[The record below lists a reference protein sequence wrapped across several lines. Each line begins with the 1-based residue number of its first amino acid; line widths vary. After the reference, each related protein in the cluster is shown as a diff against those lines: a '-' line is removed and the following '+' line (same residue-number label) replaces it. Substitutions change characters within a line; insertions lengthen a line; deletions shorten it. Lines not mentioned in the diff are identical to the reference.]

1 MSLNPGQQTFE
12 KMISGMYMGELV
24 FIFTDIVIITWS
36 TRLAETGK
44 SGEARCGGHG
54 RGGLD
59 VPRPGHHHHQVHFV
73 KTDAIFCKKF
83 QFTIFHNTLEYSHNT
98 LEYSHNILEY
108 SHNDIQDWRQFSHK
122 LPLAD
127 WSRWCRRVWK
137 VIGKIWLKHKCF
149 AKLLK
154 DRHFLKSF
162 ELNLKELG
170 SRW

>member
-24 FIFTDIVIITWS
+24 FILTNIVIITSWS

-98 LEYSHNILEY
+98 LEYSQNTLEYSHNILEY
-108 SHNDIQDWRQFSHK
+108 FIIFWNISQWHTGLEAVFPQAS
-122 LPLAD
+122 
-127 WSRWCRRVWK
+127 SRR
-137 VIGKIWLKHKCF
+137 LKPMVSES
-149 AKLLK
+149 LK
-154 DRHFLKSF
+154 GNWIDLVKT
-162 ELNLKELG
+162 
-170 SRW
+170 

>member
-24 FIFTDIVIITWS
+24 FILTNIVIITSWS

-59 VPRPGHHHHQVHFV
+59 VPRPGHHHHQVDLV
-73 KTDAIFCKKF
+73 KTDAIF

-98 LEYSHNILEY
+98 LEYSHTILEY
-108 SHNDIQDWRQFSHK
+108 FTIFWNISQWHPGLEAVFPQAS
-122 LPLAD
+122 
-127 WSRWCRRVWK
+127 SRR
-137 VIGKIWLKHKCF
+137 LKPMVSES
-149 AKLLK
+149 LK
-154 DRHFLKSF
+154 GNWIDLVKT
-162 ELNLKELG
+162 
-170 SRW
+170 